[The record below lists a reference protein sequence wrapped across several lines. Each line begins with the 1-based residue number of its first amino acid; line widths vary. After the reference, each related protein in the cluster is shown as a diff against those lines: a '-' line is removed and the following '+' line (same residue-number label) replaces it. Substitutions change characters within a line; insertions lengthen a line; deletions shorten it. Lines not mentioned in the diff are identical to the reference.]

1 MTEPGLARGLAMEQ
15 VRAQEKVLVRALELG
30 LGLVQ
35 AERAPALARV
45 SGQALEPEL
54 DWALASDW
62 VLVLESA
69 QVPDSGRALVSAR
82 GWPNRPHRHRRSTPM
97 RNSPSEG
104 GLSAM
109 PQAALPRWPSCVL
122 PEN

>member
-1 MTEPGLARGLAMEQ
+1 MTEPEPELARGLAMEQ
-15 VRAQEKVLVRALELG
+15 VRAREKVLVRALELA

-35 AERAPALARV
+35 AERVPALARV
-45 SGQALEPEL
+45 LEPEP

-109 PQAALPRWPSCVL
+109 PQAALP
-122 PEN
+122 

>member
-15 VRAQEKVLVRALELG
+15 VRAQEKVLVRALELELG
-30 LGLVQ
+30 LGLGQ

-54 DWALASDW
+54 DWALAS
-62 VLVLESA
+62 A

-82 GWPNRPHRHRRSTPM
+82 GWPNRPHRRRRSTPM